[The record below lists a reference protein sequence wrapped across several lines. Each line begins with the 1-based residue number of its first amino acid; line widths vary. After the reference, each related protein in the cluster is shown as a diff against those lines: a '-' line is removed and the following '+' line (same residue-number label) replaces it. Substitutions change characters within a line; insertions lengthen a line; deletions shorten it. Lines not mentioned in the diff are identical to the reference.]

1 MSNSLIR
8 IKFNKTYL
16 PSQTYTQ
23 VNILCKH
30 SQTDQPVK
38 QVKCSELSEVEC
50 TCNNLEHSI
59 RYGVSLVTIKDG
71 NTKNATL
78 PLRYIY
84 TSKSNALD
92 LYY

>member
-1 MSNSLIR
+1 MSSSQIK
-8 IKFNKTYL
+8 IKFDRIYL
-16 PSQTYTQ
+16 PNQTYTQ
-23 VNILCKH
+23 VNILCRH
-30 SQTDQPVK
+30 SQIDQTIK
-38 QVKCSELSEVEC
+38 QGKCNELSEVEC

-84 TSKSNALD
+84 TSKSNTLD